1 MRFSIAASRTQT
13 ACPVVDLFLCDEA
26 PQFNCLTAAL
36 ALCWLHEYRPYKK
49 LTPRLPSQCHILDTF
64 CAGFWKLYRDLLA
77 DRDHP
82 SRAQADAC
90 RAAFARLFGQT
101 TGSDQLDKR
110 LALTLAKQD
119 HLLMVLSHPEMRLH
133 NNPAELG

>member
-77 DRDHP
+77 DRDP
-82 SRAQADAC
+82 RDAQRDEKQASRKRERMSPRPDSRSKGGEEKRDAHEKEH
-90 RAAFARLFGQT
+90 RSSTAKSMIQR
-101 TGSDQLDKR
+101 DKV
-110 LALTLAKQD
+110 TK
-119 HLLMVLSHPEMRLH
+119 
-133 NNPAELG
+133 N